1 MAGRKRTRAS
11 RSQPATPGLPNVYQ
25 EMLLEAGAGT
35 GPSTPAP
42 SEPPLKKLKRPG
54 EKTARVDPPKA
65 PEPDEDEDDE
75 DIEFEDVA
83 LPPPIFQTMER
94 DSDEEESEG
103 DIEFED
109 VDLGAVHPDVEV
121 TEEPKRLTLN
131 LSAHTP
137 TTPATKKGAHRR
149 KPISKEERERRITV
163 HRTHLLCLMLHCA
176 LRNRWCDDGE
186 VQKSMRSLLTKKIV
200 NYLNPSSD
208 LPQFGQTQSLKTG
221 LEQAGSI
228 FKAKYHI
235 TEKGLRRALWAEDPE
250 HISKYEPP
258 SNMDSCLERSDFREA
273 ARKLQGSRDVGAQLF
288 CALLR
293 SAGIRAR
300 LVCSLQP
307 LSFASGG
314 PTLPKPR
321 SLKTPSKPTRAEQI
335 KAQVAKYSMAGEG
348 SSSSDMSKA
357 SPLRRLGHPKAA
369 AYHLPSIPA
378 SPPKGRQLKETPI
391 NIRESPFPVYWVE
404 VLDTAHQ
411 KWQPVDPLVTN
422 SMWKPRA
429 IEPPASDRENCMTY
443 VVAFESDG
451 TARDVTRRYAKAYA
465 AKTRRL
471 RVETA
476 VERGDRWWRKALKP
490 FTRRPKTDLDQ
501 IEDNELMAV
510 EGREPM
516 PRNVADFKDHPVF
529 ALERHLRRN
538 EVLIPEAQPAG
549 TVSAG
554 SKAPLEKVYR
564 RRDVRIARSRDKWY
578 RSYGREVKPMEVPV
592 KFLPRRSNARPGE
605 FVDDGYGGD
614 ERDAAGMPV
623 FTEEQTELYHAPPV
637 VNGRVP
643 KNKFGNIDLY
653 VASMVPQGGVH
664 VTDEFDAAARAAYI
678 LGIDYAPALTGF
690 NFKGKHGTA
699 VLNGVVVAR
708 EHEEAVRAVMEGLGD
723 MEAQVE
729 RSKRSLAAIRMWK
742 RFLTALRIRER
753 VWAGVDPEERAEE
766 EREMVGEIAE
776 MSEHEESMATGGSM
790 VEGDNQGRGCL
801 AQDEAFGGG
810 FIVEEDAS
818 QGRPGGFMVDNES
831 KHGGGGF
838 VAEEVEV
845 EEEEGGGGG
854 FVAGDEDVDSDRGVG
869 FAAQDV
875 DVGESGGFAAN
886 EEGENNERDGDMGLE
901 DLSVL
906 GAEKDED
913 EDEEVED
920 APSDVTEEYDMEE
933 EDGGGGFLVE

>member
-1 MAGRKRTRAS
+1 MLILRRKQFGADVRTGHLEEGPRPE
-11 RSQPATPGLPNVYQ
+11 PATPGLPNVYQ

-94 DSDEEESEG
+94 DSDEEESED

-228 FKAKYHI
+228 FKAKFHI

-250 HISKYEPP
+250 HISK
-258 SNMDSCLERSDFREA
+258 
-273 ARKLQGSRDVGAQLF
+273 
-288 CALLR
+288 
-293 SAGIRAR
+293 
-300 LVCSLQP
+300 
-307 LSFASGG
+307 
-314 PTLPKPR
+314 
-321 SLKTPSKPTRAEQI
+321 
-335 KAQVAKYSMAGEG
+335 
-348 SSSSDMSKA
+348 
-357 SPLRRLGHPKAA
+357 
-369 AYHLPSIPA
+369 
-378 SPPKGRQLKETPI
+378 
-391 NIRESPFPVYWVE
+391 SPFPVYWVE

-790 VEGDNQGRGCL
+790 VEGDNQ
-801 AQDEAFGGG
+801 
-810 FIVEEDAS
+810 VEEDAS

>member
-94 DSDEEESEG
+94 DSDEEESED

-121 TEEPKRLTLN
+121 TEEPKKLTLN

-137 TTPATKKGAHRR
+137 TTPAAKKGADRR

-228 FKAKYHI
+228 FKAKFHI

-250 HISKYEPP
+250 HISK
-258 SNMDSCLERSDFREA
+258 
-273 ARKLQGSRDVGAQLF
+273 
-288 CALLR
+288 
-293 SAGIRAR
+293 
-300 LVCSLQP
+300 
-307 LSFASGG
+307 
-314 PTLPKPR
+314 
-321 SLKTPSKPTRAEQI
+321 
-335 KAQVAKYSMAGEG
+335 
-348 SSSSDMSKA
+348 
-357 SPLRRLGHPKAA
+357 
-369 AYHLPSIPA
+369 
-378 SPPKGRQLKETPI
+378 
-391 NIRESPFPVYWVE
+391 
-404 VLDTAHQ
+404 

-605 FVDDGYGGD
+605 FIDDGYGGD

-637 VNGRVP
+637 INGRVP
-643 KNKFGNIDLY
+643 KNKFGNIDVY

-664 VTDEFDAAARAAYI
+664 VTDEFDAAARAAHI
-678 LGIDYAPALTGF
+678 LRIDYAPALTGF

-699 VLNGVVVAR
+699 VLDGVVVAR

-729 RSKRSLAAIRMWK
+729 RSKRSVAAIRMWK

-776 MSEHEESMATGGSM
+776 MSEREASMATGGFM
-790 VEGDNQGRGCL
+790 VECDNQGRGCL

-818 QGRPGGFMVDNES
+818 QGRSGGFMVGNES
-831 KHGGGGF
+831 KYGGGGF

-845 EEEEGGGGG
+845 EEEEGGDGG

-875 DVGESGGFAAN
+875 DVEESGGFAAN
-886 EEGENNERDGDMGLE
+886 EGEENTERDGEDGDMGLE

-906 GAEKDED
+906 GAEKD